1 MEFRALL
8 IEIFNQLSDNDR
20 QSLHFVVGNR
30 VPRNARDDCTPSGSL
45 RLLDFLFDQTLITE
59 QNYDYLI
66 HVFERIKCYEAAK
79 RLRQHKLSTT
89 STSIV
94 EAVLSE
100 SLLNIADDKMK
111 SSFGD
116 HSERFSHIY
125 EEEQPSTE
133 LENSI
138 LQPNNNIFFA
148 ERYQFD
154 DRERKQL
161 SSTITKVLT
170 KKYLILSII
179 LTLIL
184 ILCILLYLMLV
195 RFCFIES
202 PKLNDTTLSGNINQK
217 IVYVIRE
224 GLKYGDSSLFQNET
238 FGDAKNLELSYG
250 DRCIGVELKWS
261 SNALSS
267 ILFLYN
273 NNRSLHAR
281 TSQREEL
288 SIFQSE
294 FTNVFLLDSNE
305 EISKINLYQD
315 LHETH
320 SSIIGIRFYT
330 TNGRKTNV
338 FGSNDGHFLTE
349 SFEHYTFRYANG
361 RQNRERGIEMLQFFW
376 IKQCSMNDQIGTV
389 PRTMVE
395 KCAFTYTSNKD
406 FKFVNA
412 TGIETSWYDIKR
424 KLNLQGDQCDPTAS
438 YYEKI
443 SKRGPEVFA
452 IVNRTSVFYHEHGE
466 WHKYG
471 TAADVICAIIP

>member
-202 PKLNDTTLSGNINQK
+202 PKLNDTTLSALLLE

-250 DRCIGVELKWS
+250 DRCIGVELKW
-261 SNALSS
+261 
-267 ILFLYN
+267 
-273 NNRSLHAR
+273 SLHAR